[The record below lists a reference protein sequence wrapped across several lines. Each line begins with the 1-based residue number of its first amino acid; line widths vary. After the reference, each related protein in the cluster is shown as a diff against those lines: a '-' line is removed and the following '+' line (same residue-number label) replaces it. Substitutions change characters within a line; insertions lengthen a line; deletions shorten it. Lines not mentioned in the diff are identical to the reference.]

1 MASVKRLDWVDA
13 AKGISILLVVM
24 MHSTLGVGQD
34 AGDIGFMHYAV
45 TFSAPFRMPEF
56 FLISGLFL
64 SYVIGRDW
72 GRYADRRVVH
82 YLYFYALW
90 AIIQLFFKNVVAS
103 GDIAGFVSGIF
114 FAIFEPYS
122 ILWFIYMLAFFSA
135 ATKWLYNNHVPHWLV
150 LTVMAVLQMLPTGN
164 QSTVIA
170 YFAEYYV
177 FFYAGYALAPQIFKL
192 TRWAQNHALIAVL
205 ALVAWAA
212 VNFGLVFW
220 PSVDMQPDHVTA
232 GLASLP
238 GIHLVLAFAGATA
251 ICVFSALLAEYNLAK
266 PLAWIGER
274 SLAVYVAFVIPMAIF
289 RTILFKL
296 GIISDVGV
304 MSLLVIIVA
313 ATASLIAY
321 EIIQKIGFGKFLY
334 ERPEWAKLEAAREKP
349 DQQVKNSAPA
359 E

>member
-1 MASVKRLDWVDA
+1 MANAKRMDWVDA

-34 AGDIGFMHYAV
+34 AGQIGFMHYAV
-45 TFSAPFRMPEF
+45 TYSAPFRMPEF

-64 SYVIGRDW
+64 SYVIGRSW
-72 GRYADRRVVH
+72 GKYADRRVVH

-90 AIIQLFFKNVVAS
+90 AIIQLFFKTIIAS
-103 GDIAGFVSGIF
+103 GDVAGFISGLF

-135 ATKWLYNNHVPHWLV
+135 ATKWLYNNNVPHWLV
-150 LTVMAVLQMLPTGN
+150 LTVTAILQMLPSQEGTIIG
-164 QSTVIA
+164 
-170 YFAEYYV
+170 YFADYFV
-177 FFYAGYALAPQIFKL
+177 FFYAGYAFAPQIFKL
-192 TRWAQNHALIAVL
+192 ASWAQKNAML
-205 ALVAWAA
+205 AILGLVVWAG

-220 PSVDMQPDHVTA
+220 PSADMQPDHVAA
-232 GLASLP
+232 GYASLP
-238 GIHLVLAFAGATA
+238 GIHLILAFAGATA
-251 ICVFSALLAEYNLAK
+251 ICVFSALLAKFNMAK

-313 ATASLIAY
+313 ATSALIAY
-321 EIIQKIGFGKFLY
+321 EIVQKIGFGKFLY
-334 ERPEWAKLEAAREKP
+334 ERPEWAKLEAGREKP
-349 DQQVKNSAPA
+349 DQAIKNSAPA